1 MVKYP
6 DRILT
11 KVDKEYIEANKDCTL
26 FELCADLYA
35 SKKVVKRYLDKV
47 RKKRDVS
54 GELDEIERRIIG
66 GDISDETIRR
76 RNALLVEIERR
87 TPKKYRKGEGEYI
100 CTIHTFDY

>member
-1 MVKYP
+1 MKYP

-47 RKKRDVS
+47 RKKKRDVS

-66 GDISDETIRR
+66 GDISNETISK

-87 TPKKYRKGEGEYI
+87 TPKKLRKGDGEYI
-100 CTIHTFDY
+100 CPIHTI

>member
-1 MVKYP
+1 MKYP

-35 SKKVVKRYLDKV
+35 SKKVVEKYLDKV
-47 RKKRDVS
+47 RRKRDPEKELRKVEKRILEGDVS
-54 GELDEIERRIIG
+54 N
-66 GDISDETIRR
+66 ETISR

-100 CTIHTFDY
+100 CPIHTI